1 MTEMEAFAV
10 VLRIKKFEPY
20 LYGRKFIF
28 HTLNHPLKWLM
39 PISDPIG
46 RLARCS
52 LLLQQYDFEVKHHS
66 GTANANADALYRRPY
81 AISAPS
87 ISAFDAPGVQT
98 FRVRELQRNDPDL
111 SDFKLV
117 TMKLPNWPSKVSLI
131 VGRRLFPR

>member
-1 MTEMEAFAV
+1 
-10 VLRIKKFEPY
+10 
-20 LYGRKFIF
+20 
-28 HTLNHPLKWLM
+28 M

-46 RLARCS
+46 RLARWS

-81 AISAPS
+81 AISSLS

-111 SDFKLV
+111 SDLISYQETSKLAQQGF
-117 TMKLPNWPSKVSLI
+117 SYC
-131 VGRRLFPR
+131 R